1 MAPSLITR
9 LRRAASAFNS
19 APDFKAAS
27 IAIDKMIVAKELP
40 PLQEKSKSNPT
51 DSRLDVR
58 NTSSSLA
65 YNSAYGFLRMFVSR
79 CDISKAPHGDIT
91 RDEYLDTF
99 WKDEP
104 ILAGAVYSMT
114 AKMGSLRWTITG
126 RRNLSLQ
133 AARVLTGAAYMGN
146 YGWGG
151 FISSSAED
159 FYTLNRGFFWELAKE
174 GDPLY
179 ASLVDIGHIDAMCCT
194 LTGNSKIPM
203 IYVSSVVGQQLDF
216 HPGEFIHSA
225 SLPSPREYDLG
236 AGFCAVDRAH
246 RAAKILVGL
255 HDYDEEKLNNLP
267 PEGVAAVTGL
277 TMDEFNDAIS
287 LWMAKREA
295 DNSLTFPQ
303 VLWLIASQPGNEVK
317 VDFTG
322 FSQVPESFDRKQVI
336 DLYVQTLA
344 LDFGVDARE
353 FWAISS
359 GSMGTAAES
368 EIQHM
373 KAKGKGPG
381 EFISTTERDINGELQ
396 EGVDFGYDTQDIQ
409 EDASAAAVA
418 KAWVDAFMPLYNMQ
432 PIGDKQGNAAQQL
445 PAAGKANQNP
455 KKPDGSPELPT
466 GNISKPDTGNQMTQG
481 GGQPNTPRQAEQVI
495 DRDQFLRLL
504 VDKGVLPDYFVND
517 QRVMITDT
525 QVHNRA
531 SKMEINQYG
540 NMDDIA
546 SFTWDKGVLKE
557 VRSTITLWS
566 PPAPAED
573 VPVAD
578 VEHKDFESIK
588 DALEF
593 LKAQEDALLVRDIHG
608 APIPEGEVVRGA
620 SVTRATIHAEL
631 ERWRL
636 HPILS
641 KYAPTLAEE
650 EALLKRDHNT

>member
-1 MAPSLITR
+1 MSIITR
-9 LRRAASAFNS
+9 LQRAVAAYRS
-19 APDFKAAS
+19 APDLKAAS
-27 IAIDKMIVAKELP
+27 IAIDNMIAAKELP
-40 PLQEKSKSNPT
+40 PLQEKSKSNPSE
-51 DSRLDVR
+51 SRLSIR
-58 NTSSSLA
+58 NTNSDLA

-79 CDISKAPHGDIT
+79 CDESKAPHGDVT
-91 RDEYLDTF
+91 RDDYLNDF
-99 WKDEP
+99 WKAEP

-114 AKMGSLRWTITG
+114 SKMSSLRWQITG

-133 AARVLTGAAYMGN
+133 AARILTGAAYMGN

-159 FYTLNRGFFWELAKE
+159 FYTLNRGFFWELAKD
-174 GDPLY
+174 GDPLF
-179 ASLVDIGHIDAMCCT
+179 APLVDIGHIDAMCCW
-194 LTGNSKIPM
+194 LTGNSQIPM
-203 IYVSSVVGQQLDF
+203 QYVSSTTGQKLDF

-246 RAAKILVGL
+246 RVAKILVGL

-277 TMDEFNDAIS
+277 TMDEFNDALA
-287 LWMAKREA
+287 LWKAKRES

-303 VLWLIASQPGNEVK
+303 VLWLIGSQPGNEVSLNF
-317 VDFTG
+317 VG
-322 FSQVPESFDRKQVI
+322 FSQLPESFDRKQVI

-359 GSMGTAAES
+359 GSLGTAAES

-409 EDASAAAVA
+409 EDANAAAVA
-418 KAWVDAFMPLYNMQ
+418 KAWVDAFMPLYNLQ
-432 PIGDKQGNAAQQL
+432 PVGAKQGNAAQQL
-445 PAAGKANQNP
+445 PAGQKANQNP

-466 GNISKPDTGNQMTQG
+466 GNISKPDTGDQMTQG
-481 GGQPNTPRQAEQVI
+481 GGQPNFPRQAEQVI
-495 DRDQFLRLL
+495 DKDQFLRLL

-531 SKMEINQYG
+531 SKMDINQYG
-540 NMDDIA
+540 HPDDYA
-546 SFTWDKGVLKE
+546 TFVWDRGVLKE
-557 VRSTITLWS
+557 VRPTITLWS
-566 PPAPAED
+566 PPVPDDIPA
-573 VPVAD
+573 AD
-578 VEHKDFESIK
+578 IEHKQFVDIK

-593 LKAQEDALLVRDIHG
+593 LKAEEDKLLERNIHG
-608 APIPEGEVVRGA
+608 SPIPEGEVVRGA

-650 EALLKRDHNT
+650 EELLKRERGA